1 MGLLK
6 RSSDGKNDRDY
17 RQISLLAAVP
27 AILIDGPLVG
37 YFLGQWADEYWGTEP
52 YLMTLGVVLG
62 FVAAGREIVT
72 LVKRAQAIE
81 REKEKDDN
89 GT

>member
-1 MGLLK
+1 MSLLK
-6 RSSDGKNDRDY
+6 GPSGKKKDRDY

-27 AILIDGPLVG
+27 TILVAGPLVG
-37 YFLGQWADEYWGTEP
+37 YFLGQWADDSWGTEP

-62 FVAAGREIVT
+62 FVAAGIEIAG
-72 LVKRAQAIE
+72 LVKRSQAIE
-81 REKEKDDN
+81 REKEKDGN